1 MLPNAFPSTFPAV
14 PSPSAPPTRPGFRR
28 CLAALACVLLTLA
41 APLRATTVV
50 PPSFGELVADADA
63 IYRGTVTAV
72 ASRHAP
78 RPDGQG
84 VVIKTFVTVR
94 IEKVLKGPERPEVT
108 LEFLGGTV
116 GDESL
121 VVQGMPKFTV
131 GDREFVFVQR
141 NGIQFCPL
149 VAMAHGRYRQLRDTA
164 TGREYVARDNRLPLT
179 DTAEVALPLTTLPG
193 PVRAAAA
200 ATAAA
205 EAFSPAAFES
215 RIAAEL
221 ARPAAPRPRIE

>member
-1 MLPNAFPSTFPAV
+1 MFPAV
-14 PSPSAPPTRPGFRR
+14 PTPSAPSARPAPLRF
-28 CLAALACVLLTLA
+28 LAACAAFLLACV
-41 APLRATTVV
+41 APVHATSVV
-50 PPSFGELVADADA
+50 PPSFAELVADADA

-72 ASRHAP
+72 TSRHVA

-84 VVIKTFVTVR
+84 AVIKTFVTVR
-94 IEKVLKGPERPEVT
+94 IEKVLKGAERPEVT

-121 VVQGMPKFTV
+121 VVQGMPKFAV

-149 VAMAHGRYRQLRDTA
+149 VAMSHGRYRQLRDAA
-164 TGREYVARDNRLPLT
+164 TGRDYVARDNRMPLT
-179 DTAEVALPLTTLPG
+179 DTAEVALPMTALPG

-200 ATAAA
+200 ATALTDAFTPA
-205 EAFSPAAFES
+205 DFEAKVS
-215 RIAAEL
+215 AEL
-221 ARPAAPRPRIE
+221 ARPAALKPRIE